1 MATLQPVP
9 ASGGRSK
16 RASVG
21 PVWAV
26 TEVLLAVLGIASLA
40 TGLVI
45 LVGDET
51 QWVGFG
57 GDLSWQIAEI
67 PPEVGY
73 GLVIGGG
80 VLLLASL
87 ALVLAGRR
95 SAARVEA
102 VERPFRDLV
111 VHATVFLVVNAFL
124 WAQDIAAGGGLE
136 YAYWTTIPWGVG
148 LAAHA
153 LAYYFG
159 RGQSGEQPRA

>member
-1 MATLQPVP
+1 MAALHPVP
-9 ASGGRSK
+9 ASGGGTR
-16 RASVG
+16 RTSVG

-26 TEVLLAVLGIASLA
+26 TEVLLAILGIASLA
-40 TGLVI
+40 TGVFI

-57 GDLSWQIAEI
+57 GDLSWQVGEI

-80 VLLLASL
+80 VLVLVSL
-87 ALVLAGRR
+87 ALVLTGRR
-95 SAARVEA
+95 SGARVEPA
-102 VERPFRDLV
+102 ERPFRDLAA
-111 VHATVFLVVNAFL
+111 HATAFLVVNALL

-153 LAYYFG
+153 LAYYLG
-159 RGQSGEQPRA
+159 REQPGQQPRA